1 MTILTEIEQFLTASG
16 MTAHRFGVLAGNDS
30 GMVPRLRAGR
40 EPSKATRAK
49 IEAFLATERAN
60 PSPRVTKG
68 PIAGSHVCGCGASM
82 TRKATQCR
90 RCAGESIAGRQR
102 RPMPDDFPEVAPGK
116 SVNMLMAIY
125 SCGPGPVARWRKQ
138 AGILPSRPAANVKL
152 PRREARAVPDGF
164 ALVARGMTMKQL
176 RERFGASEALVRR
189 WCAEAGVEPR
199 RAGYAY
205 FRQVQPR
212 ALPDARDNSRAGLA
226 AQYLQKFGSVVR
238 CDAEGRVDPRGTHWL
253 RGGRYVLTDDEIM
266 SRATR
271 LGWAPDAWREVIAA

>member
-1 MTILTEIEQFLTASG
+1 MTILAEIEAFLDASG

-40 EPSKATRAK
+40 EPNAATRAK
-49 IEAFLATERAN
+49 IETFLAAERAN

-68 PIAGSHVCGCGASM
+68 PIPGPHVCACGAPM

-90 RCAGESIAGRQR
+90 PCASGSIAGRQR
-102 RPMPDDFPEVAPGK
+102 RPMPDDFREVAPGK
-116 SVNMLMAIY
+116 SVNALMEIY
-125 SCGPGPVARWRKQ
+125 SCGPGPIARWRKE
-138 AGILPSRPAANVKL
+138 AGIEAVRAVTAPKS
-152 PRREARAVPDGF
+152 PRRETRAVPDSF

-176 RERFGASEALVRR
+176 RERFGASESLVRR

-212 ALPDARDNSRAGLA
+212 ALPDARDCSRAGLA

-253 RGGRYVLTDDEIM
+253 RGGRFVLTDEEIM
-266 SRATR
+266 DRAR
-271 LGWAPDAWREVIAA
+271 RNGWDPDAWMEIAA

>member
-1 MTILTEIEQFLTASG
+1 MNLLAEIEACLTETG
-16 MTAHRFGVLAGNDS
+16 MSAHRFGVLAANDS
-30 GMVPRLRAGR
+30 GLIPRFREGR
-40 EPSKATRAK
+40 TPTDAVASKVR
-49 IEAFLATERAN
+49 AFLAHDRASIVAMIKSG
-60 PSPRVTKG
+60 PAPRQ
-68 PIAGSHVCGCGASM
+68 ARCVCGAPV
-82 TRKATQCR
+82 TRKAKQCR
-90 RCAGESIAGRQR
+90 PCAVKVIATKVM

-199 RAGYAY
+199 RAGYVH
-205 FRQVQPR
+205 FRQAQPR
-212 ALPDARDNSRAGLA
+212 PLPGARDNSRAGMA
-226 AQYLQKFGSVVR
+226 AQYLQKFGPVFR
-238 CDAEGRVDPRGTHWL
+238 CNAEGRLDPRGTHWN
-253 RGGRYVLTDDEIM
+253 RGGRTVLTDDEIM
-266 SRATR
+266 ERAR
-271 LGWAPDAWREVIAA
+271 SKGWDPDAWMEIAA